1 MATYVIDL
9 ESLADADGDE
19 GLRAEA
25 LHGEGHAARRDVADR
40 TERLEDPHP
49 LSLFCLVVE
58 PPPAAGLRP
67 LLSPLVFLGFN
78 NRAPSARVLV
88 RVWQA
93 ERRRQAGVGGARFPG
108 RSVWLGLGMWT
119 CGEVGLVSGGSCR
132 TGSGRAQT
140 CFYFQFSVF
149 FPMTLFISLHLH
161 VYGVPLL

>member
-19 GLRAEA
+19 GLGAEA

-49 LSLFCLVVE
+49 LSLFYLVVE

-78 NRAPSARVLV
+78 NRRAVGEGFSLGL
-88 RVWQA
+88 
-93 ERRRQAGVGGARFPG
+93 AGRAAAAGGSRGARFPG
-108 RSVWLGLGMWT
+108 RSVWLGLGVWT
-119 CGEVGLVSGGSCR
+119 CGEVGWFREAAVEP
-132 TGSGRAQT
+132 GRAEPKHVFT
-140 CFYFQFSVF
+140 STFRCFFS
-149 FPMTLFISLHLH
+149 
-161 VYGVPLL
+161 